1 MASNTNNAKTDAPI
15 DAEEEPPAA
24 AATEDEQPPMES
36 LAQLLRRTIETGT
49 PLYNQGHPAQCLQ
62 VYTQAARDSLDA
74 SDELGKSET
83 GRLLQAALEQ
93 ANRTPDNAAK
103 GAWILRRCFDE
114 ILDAAE
120 EEFDNENG
128 DHNPSVASTSSS
140 WQDGPTQNTTVDEK
154 AQSLAD
160 TAYILRSGV
169 VVTDYIRNDDQKVKD
184 TFPASAAVEQLTR
197 LGLARSRDQAA
208 IKCEMLRMA
217 GLMVRVDDLDGDS
230 GTSSDDNNDIA
241 FRDGTQLYRFP
252 TDAELEQSL
261 RMEASPPN
269 DDDDEQQA
277 ALVRRRA
284 VQLTLESTQDDQRA
298 LLKQFPSRRRLSL
311 AMHGGSISSR
321 RSVLAQ
327 EEHQQGV
334 ALVSLL
340 NAVEPLLKIEN
351 RKYVHYFIVRWLLVA
366 GSLTRGCCWG
376 TGGALITVSL
386 FAIPV
391 MHA

>member
-1 MASNTNNAKTDAPI
+1 
-15 DAEEEPPAA
+15 
-24 AATEDEQPPMES
+24 MES
-36 LAQLLRRTIETGT
+36 KTGT
-49 PLYNQGHPAQCLQ
+49 PLYNQGHIERCLQ

-74 SDELGKSET
+74 SDGVLAQSET

-93 ANRTPDNAAK
+93 ASRTDTKPSQ

-120 EEFDNENG
+120 EEFSQSNENE
-128 DHNPSVASTSSS
+128 DDNNSPSVASTS
-140 WQDGPTQNTTVDEK
+140 WQDEPTQNTTVDEK

-169 VVTDYIRNDDQKVKD
+169 VVTDYVLENDQRVRD

-197 LGLARSRDQAA
+197 LGLARGRDQAA
-208 IKCEMLRMA
+208 LKCEMLRMA
-217 GLMVRVDDLDGDS
+217 GLVVRVDDLDGA
-230 GTSSDDNNDIA
+230 GNGKTSDHDNIA

-261 RMEASPPN
+261 RMEAPPN
-269 DDDDEQQA
+269 DDPSDDDEQQQQA
-277 ALVRRRA
+277 AVLRRA
-284 VQLTLESTQDDQRA
+284 VQLTLESTKDDQRA
-298 LLKQFPSRRRLSL
+298 LFKEFPSSRRLSL
-311 AMHGGSISSR
+311 AMRGGSISSR

-334 ALVSLL
+334 ALVALL

-351 RKYVHYFIVRWLLVA
+351 RK
-366 GSLTRGCCWG
+366 
-376 TGGALITVSL
+376 
-386 FAIPV
+386 
-391 MHA
+391 